1 MVRPSP
7 NLHALAL
14 LISVIYALQ
23 LTPVNANNPR
33 HTYDTLHYSTND
45 VGPPGQPQ
53 KISQKGIPSQ
63 ESMHAAKIFFK
74 PGLVGSSL
82 IEAHFYLVL

>member
-33 HTYDTLHYSTND
+33 HTY
-45 VGPPGQPQ
+45 VG
-53 KISQKGIPSQ
+53 
-63 ESMHAAKIFFK
+63 
-74 PGLVGSSL
+74 LL
-82 IEAHFYLVL
+82 N